1 MEDLHHHLGRRSLW
15 DKYDVPKSPTFD
27 VTEIWGYDGS
37 DSASCDHRTISSAD
51 VASWLDE
58 PAEKLL
64 YPRTHRRLARFV
76 WVGENPKTSRH
87 APSTGVLSQ
96 IIEAWGLEQASDY
109 SRSSFAGVAALPP
122 RGDTRIFTVTYHPKI
137 ALAWSNS
144 TIGGVTHTQ
153 AVAFTGP
160 EQRTEMLN
168 ILASRWRPDVLS
180 HPVFPAFLCSL
191 ALSGEFDDT
200 TEGIKADVREVE
212 VRTGHH
218 RFSHRQER
226 PAAGELGN
234 LSARMSGCAAKLA
247 NGSRKLSVVGALND
261 FIIRHIGGQTLSD
274 RNHDEEPREMEGF
287 DLEKRD
293 SIYTLSS
300 SPLSPLV
307 TVQEKSNTSAATL
320 LSHHVDVLQ
329 QRLAM
334 QSVDNEYVKQRVQVQ
349 IAALFHLIAQ
359 QDNAIAFDTARA
371 TRELAASSQED
382 SSAMKMLSIVAMVF
396 LPGSF
401 VAALFSTPLFDWD
414 GVSVDSSSI
423 GIGTRPQFALF
434 WAVTVS
440 VTALTFA
447 AYLVGMIMRKRKA
460 KRKAK
465 KRDISV

>member
-1 MEDLHHHLGRRSLW
+1 MEDLHHHLGSRSVW
-15 DKYDVPKSPTFD
+15 EKYDVPKSPTFD
-27 VTEIWGYDGS
+27 ITEIWGYDGS
-37 DSASCDHRTISSAD
+37 DSAVCDHRTISSAD
-51 VASWLDE
+51 VANWLDE
-58 PAEKLL
+58 PSEKLL
-64 YPRTHRRLARFV
+64 YPRSHIRLARFV
-76 WVGENPKTSRH
+76 WVGENSKTSRQS
-87 APSTGVLSQ
+87 PSTGVLATILES
-96 IIEAWGLEQASDY
+96 WGLEQASDY
-109 SRSSFAGVAALPP
+109 SRSSYAGVTALPP
-122 RGDTRIFTVTYHPKI
+122 RGDTWKFTVTYHPKI
-137 ALAWSNS
+137 ALAWSSS
-144 TIGGVTHTQ
+144 TIGGATHTQ
-153 AVAFTGP
+153 AVAFTGT
-160 EQRTEMLN
+160 EQRTEILN
-168 ILASRWRPDVLS
+168 ILASRWRPDAVS

-191 ALSGEFDDT
+191 VLSGEFDDT
-200 TEGIKADVREVE
+200 VEGIKSDVREVE

-261 FIIRHIGGQTLSD
+261 FIIRHTGGQTPSES
-274 RNHDEEPREMEGF
+274 NHDDKPRNMEGLE
-287 DLEKRD
+287 LEKGD
-293 SIYTLSS
+293 SIYTRWSS
-300 SPLSPLV
+300 SLRPLATLQDKPS
-307 TVQEKSNTSAATL
+307 TSAATL

-334 QSVDNEYVKQRVQVQ
+334 QSVDNEYVRQRVQVQ

-382 SSAMKMLSIVAMVF
+382 SSSMKMLAIVAMFF

-414 GVSVDSSSI
+414 GAPADSSSI

-440 VTALTFA
+440 VTVLTFA
-447 AYLVGMIMRKRKA
+447 AYLVGMVLRRRRA
-460 KRKAK
+460 KRL
-465 KRDISV
+465 DISA

>member
-51 VASWLDE
+51 VSSWLDE

-96 IIEAWGLEQASDY
+96 IIEAWSLEQASDY

-168 ILASRWRPDVLS
+168 ILVSRWRPDVLS

-247 NGSRKLSVVGALND
+247 NGSRKLSV
-261 FIIRHIGGQTLSD
+261 
-274 RNHDEEPREMEGF
+274 
-287 DLEKRD
+287 RD

-300 SPLSPLV
+300 SPLSPLA
-307 TVQEKSNTSAATL
+307 TFQEKPNTSAATL

-334 QSVDNEYVKQRVQVQ
+334 QSVDNEYVRQRVQVQ

-440 VTALTFA
+440 VTAVTFA

-460 KRKAK
+460 KRRAK
-465 KRDISV
+465 RRDISV

>member
-15 DKYDVPKSPTFD
+15 EKYDAPKSPTLD

-37 DSASCDHRTISSAD
+37 DSAACDHRTISSAE

-64 YPRTHRRLARFV
+64 YPRSHTRLARFV
-76 WVGENPKTSRH
+76 WVGENPKTSRQ
-87 APSTGVLSQ
+87 APSAGVLAQ
-96 IIEAWGLEQASDY
+96 ILESWGLEQASDY
-109 SRSSFAGVAALPP
+109 SRSSFAGVAALPS

-137 ALAWSNS
+137 AVAWSSS
-144 TIGGVTHTQ
+144 TIGGATHTQ

-160 EQRTEMLN
+160 EQRTEILN
-168 ILASRWRPDVLS
+168 ILASRWRPDVVS

-200 TEGIKADVREVE
+200 VEGIKADVREVE

-247 NGSRKLSVVGALND
+247 NGSRKLKVVAALND
-261 FIIRHIGGQTLSD
+261 FIIRHTGGQTPSE
-274 RNHDEEPREMEGF
+274 RNQDDKPQNMEGLE
-287 DLEKRD
+287 LEKRD
-293 SIYTLSS
+293 SIYTRWS
-300 SPLSPLV
+300 SPLKPTAALQDKPNI
-307 TVQEKSNTSAATL
+307 TAATL

-334 QSVDNEYVKQRVQVQ
+334 QSVDNEYVRQRVQVQ

-371 TRELAASSQED
+371 TRELAASSKED
-382 SSAMKMLSIVAMVF
+382 SSSMKMLSIVAMFF

-414 GVSVDSSSI
+414 GAPMDSSSI

-447 AYLVGMIMRKRKA
+447 VYLVAAVLRKRRA
-460 KRKAK
+460 KRQ
-465 KRDISV
+465 DISV